1 MGRECPR
8 VLERLAAFV
17 DGLLTEE
24 ERAEIEQHLGRCP
37 PCQTS
42 AAGEECA
49 RMVLRA
55 RAFCLRS
62 ASLPP
67 ALRAR
72 CEELLK
78 GTKPPGDLP

>member
-1 MGRECPR
+1 MGRDCPR
-8 VLERLAAFV
+8 ILERLAAFV

-24 ERAEIEQHLGRCP
+24 ERCEIEQHLGRCA

-42 AAGEECA
+42 ATGEYTA

-62 ASLPP
+62 VSVPP

-72 CEELLK
+72 CAELLK
-78 GTKPPGDLP
+78 GPKPPEE